1 MSGPKISVY
10 SLTGWARKVVDGQI
24 QCEQRGLVCGE
35 QIKSLLSA
43 CSGMGRELDKSRAML
58 ELLQKRAGGQE
69 GIIEEVKS
77 VQKSMDQEIQR
88 IQS

>member
-43 CSGMGRELDKSRAML
+43 CSGMGTELVTLFVNGHFHEHQCALM
-58 ELLQKRAGGQE
+58 
-69 GIIEEVKS
+69 
-77 VQKSMDQEIQR
+77 
-88 IQS
+88 